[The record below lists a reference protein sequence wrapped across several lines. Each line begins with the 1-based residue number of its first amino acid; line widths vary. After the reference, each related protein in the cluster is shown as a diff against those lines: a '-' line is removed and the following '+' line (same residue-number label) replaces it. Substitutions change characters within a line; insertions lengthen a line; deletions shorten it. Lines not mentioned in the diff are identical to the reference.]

1 MNTILLTSL
10 YNIFVKNLWN
20 ETAEGVVNF
29 IDHKFEKDMES
40 KLEKFAT
47 KEDLYKTRVELKD
60 DIHNSK
66 VDLIKWIVT
75 LWVAQ
80 ALIILGLYLKK

>member
-1 MNTILLTSL
+1 
-10 YNIFVKNLWN
+10 
-20 ETAEGVVNF
+20 
-29 IDHKFEKDMES
+29 MES

-60 DIHNSK
+60 DIHNTK

-80 ALIILGLYLKK
+80 ASIILG